1 MAGCLRISWAVST
14 HKPTLNNMLNV
25 YKNPFAFR
33 ASERIESDEMFL
45 ELFSSEPLSH
55 LETQNDKNVLWG
67 TMTYILS
74 SPGAGKTTL
83 LRLFSPTVLQKIVE
97 KFDKND
103 TYKRLKKLGVK
114 DGDAINK
121 CGVYLQMGRDYE
133 FLEDDD
139 LFEPVEQKR
148 IFLSLLNA
156 RIVLATLKAC
166 KELAKI
172 SYNELSKIVYAP
184 EEPFIEFG
192 EFKAEYNGQ
201 ELLNWA
207 ADQEK
212 RICEF
217 LDSFVV
223 PEGGIKGNNSLFA
236 LSAMKAK
243 WFTIDGH
250 PLCDEFIFQIDDG
263 HKLSDNQKKIIQKEV
278 AEKRINATVWIAERL
293 ETLSTEDI
301 LQDNDIKGRD
311 FQIIKLGTLSEKQFN
326 SMTRAIATQRSEYS
340 SAGIGLF
347 TSLAASTKVNY
358 KALYNEASKKYLE
371 RLAQM
376 PNYDNYQE
384 CASML
389 EQVEPYE
396 RAVRSRAMLMHAAR
410 QSDIGNMRLFG
421 YESVEMDSLLEPLY
435 PYAVDLLPG
444 ENKKLPQYFGPQTLI
459 SLASSNIEQFLNL
472 ASELYDVLLAKKIMD
487 SSNFEL
493 TAEEQN
499 KVVQQFC
506 KSRMNDIKRHHR
518 GNKIYDFLMHV
529 VNFCEK
535 ETFTPS
541 YSYRTVSGFAVKEE
555 NSGRYSN
562 DGFWFQDERYSEL
575 ADILR
580 DCLAYN
586 LLEKAYIPQG
596 KKGQM
601 WTVYYINNWLCAYA
615 RLPLRRGGWRKLS
628 LNQLT
633 KWL

>member
-1 MAGCLRISWAVST
+1 
-14 HKPTLNNMLNV
+14 MLNV

-55 LETQNDKNVLWG
+55 LETQNDKDVLWG

-114 DGDAINK
+114 DGDSIHK

-139 LFEPVEQKR
+139 LFESVEQKR

-156 RIVLATLKAC
+156 RIVLQTLKAC

-172 SYNELSKIVYAP
+172 SYNELSKIVYSP
-184 EEPFIEFG
+184 EEPVVEFG
-192 EFKAEYNGQ
+192 DFKPEYNGQ

-207 ADQEK
+207 AEQER

-217 LDSFVV
+217 LDSFIV

-236 LSAMKAK
+236 LSAMNAK
-243 WFTIDGH
+243 WFTFNGK
-250 PLCDEFIFQIDDG
+250 PLCDQFIFQIDDG
-263 HKLSDNQKKIIQKEV
+263 HKLSDRQKKIIQKEV
-278 AEKRINATVWIAERL
+278 AEKRVRATVWIAERL

-311 FQIIKLGTLSEKQFN
+311 FQIIKLGTLTDRQFN

-340 SAGIGLF
+340 SDGIGLF
-347 TSLAASTKVNY
+347 TSLAASSKLNY
-358 KALYNEASKKYLE
+358 KALYNDASSKYLKQLSE
-371 RLAQM
+371 L
-376 PNYDNYQE
+376 PNYNSYQE
-384 CASML
+384 CAAML
-389 EQVEPYE
+389 EQEEPYE

-410 QSDIGNMRLFG
+410 QTDVGNMRLFG
-421 YESVEMDSLLEPLY
+421 YEPTELDSLLEPLY
-435 PYAVDLLPG
+435 PLAVDLLPG
-444 ENKKLPQYFGPQTLI
+444 ENKRLPQYYGPQTLI
-459 SLASSNIEQFLNL
+459 ALASSNIEQFLDL
-472 ASELYDVLLAKKIMD
+472 ASEIYDMLLAKKIMD

-493 TAEEQN
+493 TAEEQDQVIR
-499 KVVQQFC
+499 KF
-506 KSRMNDIKRHHR
+506 SETRMNEVKRHHR
-518 GNKIYDFLMHV
+518 GNKIYDFLMHLV
-529 VNFCEK
+529 KFCEK

-555 NSGRYSN
+555 NSGRFSK
-562 DGFWFQDERYSEL
+562 DGFWFQDSRNTEL
-575 ADILR
+575 AEILR
-580 DCLAYN
+580 DCLAFN
-586 LLEKAYIPQG
+586 FLEKEYIPQG

-601 WTVYYINNWLCAYA
+601 WTVYYMNNWLCAYA

-628 LNQLT
+628 LNQLD